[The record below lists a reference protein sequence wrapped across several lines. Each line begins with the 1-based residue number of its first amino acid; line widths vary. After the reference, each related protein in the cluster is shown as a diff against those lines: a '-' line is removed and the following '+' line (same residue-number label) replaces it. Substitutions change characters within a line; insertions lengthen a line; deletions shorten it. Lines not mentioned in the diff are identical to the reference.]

1 MAKIKVSQKTIDDIK
16 KMGMT
21 KALKL
26 AGMNASAT
34 QAGAVAEYQEA
45 ARRMYGAK
53 RVAAA
58 DKAYRA
64 ANAPKKPTD
73 SRFSSGTAKKAT
85 SGSYTTGSGVSKAKP
100 SNSSTY
106 QTGRGVVAKKAVAPK
121 KATPPAKK
129 QSDFEKTIS
138 GVKRIL
144 NSSPGANLR
153 MPKPAKKKNTTLKYN
168 PRTGEKL

>member
-1 MAKIKVSQKTIDDIK
+1 MAKKIKVSQKTIDDIK

-21 KALKL
+21 KALRL
-26 AGMNASAT
+26 AGQNAQAT

-58 DKAYRA
+58 SSEYRA
-64 ANAPKKPTD
+64 KNAPKKPTD
-73 SRFSSGTAKKAT
+73 SRFSTGTAKKAT

-100 SNSSTY
+100 SSGTY
-106 QTGRGVVAKKAVAPK
+106 QTGRGVVAKKAAAPK

-129 QSDFEKTIS
+129 S
-138 GVKRIL
+138 GTTDPFARFVFGVGRAAKEPFT
-144 NSSPGANLR
+144 S
-153 MPKPAKKKNTTLKYN
+153 KKKTK
-168 PRTGEKL
+168 

>member
-1 MAKIKVSQKTIDDIK
+1 MVMAKIKVSQKTIDDIK

-45 ARRMYGAK
+45 AKRMYGAK

-73 SRFSSGTAKKAT
+73 SRFSSGTAKKAS
-85 SGSYTTGSGVSKAKP
+85 SGTYTTGSGVSKAKP
-100 SNSSTY
+100 TNSSTY
-106 QTGRGVVAKKAVAPK
+106 QTGRGVVASKTAA
-121 KATPPAKK
+121 PAKK
-129 QSDFEKTIS
+129 T
-138 GVKRIL
+138 V
-144 NSSPGANLR
+144 ANPTNQGGR
-153 MPKPAKKKNTTLKYN
+153 AKYYKPADTTKPAKKKATSTLKYN
-168 PRTGEKL
+168 PLTGKKL

>member
-45 ARRMYGAK
+45 AKRMYGAK

-85 SGSYTTGSGVSKAKP
+85 SGTYTTGSGVSKAKT
-100 SNSSTY
+100 SGTYTTGSGVSTKKAA
-106 QTGRGVVAKKAVAPK
+106 TPAKKAVAGPTTQGGRAKYFKPAEPK
-121 KATPPAKK
+121 KV
-129 QSDFEKTIS
+129 E
-138 GVKRIL
+138 
-144 NSSPGANLR
+144 
-153 MPKPAKKKNTTLKYN
+153 KKKTTTTG
-168 PRTGEKL
+168 PRTQGGRAKYYKP

>member
-1 MAKIKVSQKTIDDIK
+1 MAKKIKVSQKTIDDIK

-26 AGMNASAT
+26 AGMNAQAT

-58 DKAYRA
+58 SSEYRA
-64 ANAPKKPTD
+64 KNAPKKPTD
-73 SRFSSGTAKKAT
+73 SRFSSSAPKKPLDSRFSTA
-85 SGSYTTGSGVSKAKP
+85 KAKP
-100 SNSSTY
+100 ADSRFSTG
-106 QTGRGVVAKKAVAPK
+106 TSKKAAAPK

-129 QSDFEKTIS
+129 QSDFEKTIG

>member
-1 MAKIKVSQKTIDDIK
+1 MAKIRVSQKTIDDIK

-34 QAGAVAEYQEA
+34 QSGAVAEYQEA

-53 RVAAA
+53 RVAEA

-73 SRFSSGTAKKAT
+73 SRFSTGTAKKAT
-85 SGSYTTGSGVSKAKP
+85 SGTYTTGSGVSKAKT
-100 SNSSTY
+100 STTY
-106 QTGRGVVAKKAVAPK
+106 TTGSGVSTAKKA
-121 KATPPAKK
+121 ATPAKK
-129 QSDFEKTIS
+129 TVAGPSTQGGRSKYYKAPETNK
-138 GVKRIL
+138 VV
-144 NSSPGANLR
+144 
-153 MPKPAKKKNTTLKYN
+153 KKKAAPSTGPRSQGGRAKYYK
-168 PRTGEKL
+168 PE